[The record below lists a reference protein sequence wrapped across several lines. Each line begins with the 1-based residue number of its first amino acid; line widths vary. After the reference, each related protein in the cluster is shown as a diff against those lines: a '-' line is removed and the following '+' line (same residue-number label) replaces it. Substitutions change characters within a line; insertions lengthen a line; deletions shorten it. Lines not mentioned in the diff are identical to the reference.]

1 MDISLII
8 NAPSLEAVEQLR
20 AETEQLRAA
29 GHRVRPHLTFEAG
42 DAEHFAKQ
50 AVEDGASLVIAGG
63 GDGTINEV
71 ANGMHA
77 ALAAGVVAPNA
88 VVRLGLLPL
97 GTANDLASALEIPT
111 EIPAAV
117 DTAVN
122 GVSIAA
128 DVARVNGRC
137 FLNVSTG
144 GFGAEATDEAP
155 NGVKRALGPL
165 AYMMTGVKKFAES
178 SACQGRFMADG
189 KPLFD
194 GKFFLF
200 AVGNSRRTGGGNF
213 LTPRA
218 DLSDGLL
225 DVCIVKEMGKVEFAA
240 LMPELRAGNHLDN
253 PHVLYKQVASLQL
266 QSEAQLSVNADGEPV
281 DAERFAYDI
290 SPHKLHIVISRKA
303 AQP

>member
-1 MDISLII
+1 M
-8 NAPSLEAVEQLR
+8 EQLR
-20 AETEQLRAA
+20 TETERLRAA

-42 DAEHFAKQ
+42 DAEHFAKNG
-50 AVEDGASLVIAGG
+50 VEDGASLVIACG

-77 ALAAGVVAPNA
+77 ALAAGAVDANA
-88 VVRLGLLPL
+88 VVRLGLIPL
-97 GTANDLASALEIPT
+97 GTANDLATTLEIPT
-111 EIPAAV
+111 EIPQAV

-122 GVSIAA
+122 GVSLPA

-144 GFGAEATDEAP
+144 GFGAEATDQAP
-155 NGVKRALGPL
+155 DGIKRILGPF
-165 AYMMTGVKKFAES
+165 AYLMTGVKKFTEL
-178 SACQGRFMADG
+178 SACNGRFVADG
-189 KPLFD
+189 EPLFE
-194 GKFFLF
+194 GKFLLF

-218 DLSDGLL
+218 NLTDGLL

-253 PHVLYKQVASLQL
+253 PHVLYKQVSNLQL
-266 QSEAQLSVNADGEPV
+266 RSEAQLSVNADGEPV
-281 DAERFAYDI
+281 DAESFEYDI
-290 SPHKLHIVISRKA
+290 SPHKLHVVINRA
-303 AQP
+303 APPQPE